1 MNCSSWSGYFSEGG
15 RLSNELA
22 YTLKWLGEG
31 SGTTYELII
40 QTPRGVVDSEVR
52 TRSSSSNVLSVPSM
66 LQHLEAVRA
75 ATSLSV
81 ELFDVY
87 VPCSLS
93 FLVVLV
99 VQRFGVGL
107 VIERSLVRLPAGA
120 LSSQLG
126 R

>member
-1 MNCSSWSGYFSEGG
+1 VNCSSWSGYFSEGG